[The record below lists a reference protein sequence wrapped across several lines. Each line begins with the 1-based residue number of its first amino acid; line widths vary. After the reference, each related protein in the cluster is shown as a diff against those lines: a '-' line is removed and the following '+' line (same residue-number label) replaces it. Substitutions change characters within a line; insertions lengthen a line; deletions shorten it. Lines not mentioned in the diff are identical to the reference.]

1 MRVLV
6 VDDEVLCAE
15 GICYAIDWKQI
26 GVDDVVTAYSMSQA
40 ITALE
45 KMPVD
50 IMITDVE
57 MPKGSGFDLLEW
69 MSKSAYHPIVIMLT
83 SYATFE
89 YAKKAIN
96 YQVFDYI
103 LKPVS
108 QGTLLDVASRC
119 VTEVKLQQGNR
130 EKSQKALYWD
140 LQERQRIRHFWRT
153 IIESSKHWNS
163 ESINEYARSEHI
175 TFDDQQLYMP
185 IIFKIQNISE
195 SLTWETLTPRIK
207 IAIIEEIP
215 EIKEKIVWMYNQ
227 ERLLAIV
234 QNIEIC
240 EELRGKIHQ
249 FAYQFIRQMSTEN
262 IRMSLYMGQFKD
274 SWMVTEQYVAL
285 RTLDENNVTQNIGI
299 FEENLTQNNIDYTRP
314 DIEKWMEE
322 FLNGNVDEAIKMIEK
337 DLDLLSHEKRL
348 NKENLSKLLQ
358 DFMQTFYIV
367 MGEKEIQANLLL
379 EDKVSDDYYKKA
391 ATSVNNFK
399 IWVCHILEKANL
411 QLNKISDE
419 NSILT
424 EIRHFIKTH
433 LDQELSRKQIA
444 EHVCMSQ
451 DYVSRIYRQAT
462 GMQLSEYIT
471 QVRMEEARCL
481 LKTTTD
487 PIGEIA
493 YKVGYFN
500 VAYFSR
506 VFRIRN
512 GETPQEY
519 RAKSK

>member
-6 VDDEVLCAE
+6 VDDEILCAE
-15 GICYAIDWKQI
+15 GVCYAIDWKQI

-40 ITALE
+40 IAVLE
-45 KMPVD
+45 EKQVD

-69 MSKSAYHPIVIMLT
+69 ISKSSYHPIVIMLT

-108 QGTLLDVASRC
+108 QGTLLDVATRG
-119 VTEVKLQQGNR
+119 VTEVKLQQGNF

-153 IIESSKHWNS
+153 IVESSRHWDS
-163 ESINEYARSEHI
+163 DSINAYAKSEHI
-175 TFDDQQLYMP
+175 TFDEQQLYMP
-185 IIFKIQNISE
+185 MIFKIQNVSE
-195 SLTWETLTPRIK
+195 TLSWEELTPRIK
-207 IAIIEEIP
+207 KAIIEVIP

-234 QNIEIC
+234 QSIETC
-240 EELRGKIHQ
+240 EELHEKIHQ
-249 FAYQFIRQMSTEN
+249 FAYQFIRQMSDEN
-262 IRMSLYMGQFKD
+262 IRLSLYIGQFKD

-285 RTLDENNVTQNIGI
+285 RTLDENNVTQTVGI
-299 FEENLTQNNIDYTRP
+299 FEEDARQNVVNYTRP
-314 DIEKWMEE
+314 DIEKWMDG
-322 FLNGNVDEAIKMIEK
+322 FLKGDTDKTIKTIEK
-337 DLDLLSHEKRL
+337 ELDILSHEKKL

-399 IWVCHILEKANL
+399 IWVRHILEKANL
-411 QLNKISDE
+411 QLNKVSDE
-419 NSILT
+419 DSILT

-471 QVRMEEARCL
+471 QVRMEEARRL

-493 YKVGYFN
+493 CKVGYFN